1 MWGGAEVCGARFSQ
15 ALGRATRG
23 SDPGHTNP
31 GAAYA
36 TNAGQSPNAV
46 HGPRRDRM
54 LQSGRKGQLPG
65 QSGWGDRKLPSTG
78 GVGPAQGA

>member
-1 MWGGAEVCGARFSQ
+1 MCGARFSQ

-46 HGPRRDRM
+46 RGARSTTGQDATVGQERPAARAVRR
-54 LQSGRKGQLPG
+54 G
-65 QSGWGDRKLPSTG
+65 
-78 GVGPAQGA
+78 